1 MNNYLNNIL
10 NTFNITLIDITL
22 DEVLFFKYTGS
33 LDVSEK
39 ITYEEY
45 YERCKKS
52 IHPDFINEFFDK
64 IRANN
69 LENKE
74 YAVINYL
81 KLSNILSYDNY
92 TDIVK
97 LVDNKILIISFKNEK
112 SEKIKDLIE
121 VLTSDDVRT
130 FIEEQYKGAVVPVF

>member
-1 MNNYLNNIL
+1 MNNYLSNIL

-52 IHPDFINEFFDK
+52 IHPDFINEYFDK
-64 IRANN
+64 ISANN

-74 YAVINYL
+74 YCVINYL

-97 LVDNKILIISFKNEK
+97 LIDNK
-112 SEKIKDLIE
+112 
-121 VLTSDDVRT
+121 V
-130 FIEEQYKGAVVPVF
+130 